1 MTGYSRDD
9 PAGLRKIGALCGGGG
24 LLVLVVAAGCKEP
37 PPEPHVPTV
46 PRSDFRPEEFGIG
59 RPHTKNAACNREI
72 DRLLDEVRRCF
83 NERPGDNCERLQQ
96 LQSQHIGRLKN
107 RARCQR

>member
-1 MTGYSRDD
+1 MTGYRRDD
-9 PAGLRKIGALCGGGG
+9 RTNLRRTGTLWCCG
-24 LLVLVVAAGCKEP
+24 LLMLAGAAGCKEP
-37 PPEPHVPTV
+37 PPEPQVPTV

-83 NERPGDNCERLQQ
+83 NERPGENCERLQQ

-107 RARCQR
+107 RARCQH